1 VANSKESLNLYA
13 KVEDLLENSEAIEK
27 LYGYYYDFLDTIEF
41 KTLLDVGCGSGAF
54 LVDVK
59 NRYSPFIAKGIDL
72 SSVMVQR
79 ARLKGVL
86 AEAIDLCELQGRFDV
101 LSAVFDMINYLPPQ
115 ALKGFFECV
124 EEHLNDDGYFIFDIN
139 TDYGFDNVAVGA
151 YIVEDE
157 QRFLAIDSDYE
168 DGVYEATFTLF
179 DKSGDECYIK
189 MQDKITQYYHS
200 IDSITNATNLNLVAI
215 QEISLYDMEESDKI
229 VLVFQ
234 K

>member
-1 VANSKESLNLYA
+1 MANSKESLNLYA
-13 KVEDLLENSEAIEK
+13 KVEDLLENSEAIDK

-101 LSAVFDMINYLPPQ
+101 LSAVFDMINYLPPK

-179 DKSGDECYIK
+179 DKSSDECYIK
-189 MQDKITQYYHS
+189 MQDKIIQYYHS

-229 VLVFQ
+229 VFVFQ

>member
-1 VANSKESLNLYA
+1 MANSKESLNLYA

-54 LVDVK
+54 LVDIK

-139 TDYGFDNVAVGA
+139 TDFGFENVAVGA

-168 DGVYEATFTLF
+168 DGVYEA
-179 DKSGDECYIK
+179 K
-189 MQDKITQYYHS
+189 
-200 IDSITNATNLNLVAI
+200 NLCTSSTI
-215 QEISLYDMEESDKI
+215 
-229 VLVFQ
+229 
-234 K
+234 

>member
-86 AEAIDLCELQGRFDV
+86 AEAIDLCELQGRFDI
-101 LSAVFDMINYLPPQ
+101 LSAVFDMINYLPPK

-139 TDYGFDNVAVGA
+139 TDFGFDNVAVGA

-168 DGVYEATFTLF
+168 DDIYEATFTLF
-179 DKSGDECYIK
+179 DKSSEECYIK

-215 QEISLYDMEESDKI
+215 QEISLYDMEQSDKL